1 MFKKIKVIL
10 FSVLLIV
17 STIVC
22 GYFVIQR
29 YQLKLPVTDQAIAK
43 SPYDGLKPESTTPNE
58 IYYQDRVLVLMYH
71 HLSPNPETPS
81 TLSVDNFEKQLELM
95 RENNFHWITMSEY
108 RDFILHG
115 SPVPDNAVLLTFDD
129 GYESLYEYAYPLL
142 QKYKAPASSFLIIDK
157 VDNPKH
163 GGFKKLN
170 WEQIKIMHQ
179 NGIEFFSHS
188 FHSHMYAKSNASGT
202 SKNAV
207 LAGPMYLVDEN
218 RQETEEEY
226 KLRIT
231 KDLKRANDILQ
242 QKLGVQNHVLAFP
255 YGLFSEPLLKVC
267 EELGIDITLTVK
279 MGINKPGQTTGF
291 RINAG
296 GKSTDPELLISL
308 MKHAVEKLGDAHFNQ
323 ET

>member
-1 MFKKIKVIL
+1 MFKNIKVIFL
-10 FSVLLIV
+10 SAFLVA

-29 YQLKLPVTDQAIAK
+29 YQLKLPIINEAIAN
-43 SPYDGLKPESTTPNE
+43 SPFDGLKPESTTPNE
-58 IYYQDRVLVLMYH
+58 IYYKNRVLVLMYH

-81 TLSVDNFEKQLELM
+81 TISVDNFEEQLKLM
-95 RENNFHWITMSEY
+95 RDNNFNWITMKEY
-108 RDFILHG
+108 RDFILHQ

-142 QKYKAPASSFLIIDK
+142 QKYKAPASSFLIVDK

-163 GGFKKLN
+163 GGFKKLT

-188 FHSHMYAKSNASGT
+188 YDSHTYAKSNASGT
-202 SKNAV
+202 SKNAI
-207 LAGPMYLVDEN
+207 LAGPMYLEN
-218 RQETEEEY
+218 KKRKETEEEY

-242 QKLGVQNHVLAFP
+242 KKLGVQNHVLAFP

-267 EELGIDITLTVK
+267 EELGIDVTLTVK
-279 MGINKPGQTTGF
+279 KGINKPGQKNGF

-308 MKHAVEKLGDAHFNQ
+308 MKDAVEKLGDAHFN
-323 ET
+323 